1 MKHTAIVAQT
11 IGILAMLIN
20 LLSFQQKKQKT
31 IITFQ
36 FFGSVLF
43 AVHFF
48 MLGSPIGGILNV
60 TAAIR
65 AAIYSN
71 IEKTGAD
78 KPFWIY
84 LFTIAYI
91 GAYILVFTVFEKA
104 PTAENLIIEVLPVI
118 SMVVTTVSFWMKD
131 AKMLRALGLIGSP
144 LWLIYNIINVSI
156 GGISSE
162 VLNIAS
168 ILLAMFRYDI
178 KKAGGN
184 H

>member
-1 MKHTAIVAQT
+1 MNFIAQV
-11 IGILAMLIN
+11 IGILAMPIN
-20 LLSFQQKKQKT
+20 LLSFQQKKQRT
-31 IITFQ
+31 IIAFQ
-36 FFGSVLF
+36 FFGSVFF
-43 AVHFF
+43 AIHFF
-48 MLGSPIGGILNV
+48 MLGSSIGGILNV
-60 TAAIR
+60 IAAIR

-71 IEKTGAD
+71 KEKTGAD
-78 KPFWIY
+78 KPFWIV
-84 LFTIAYI
+84 LFTLAYI
-91 GAYILVFTVFEKA
+91 GAYILVFTLFQKA
-104 PTAENLIIEVLPVI
+104 PTAENLIIEVLPVL

-178 KKAGGN
+178 KESGGRQ
-184 H
+184 

>member
-1 MKHTAIVAQT
+1 MNFIAQV

-20 LLSFQQKKQKT
+20 LLSFQQKKQRT
-31 IITFQ
+31 IIAFQ
-36 FFGSVLF
+36 FFGSVFF
-43 AVHFF
+43 AIHFF
-48 MLGSPIGGILNV
+48 MLGSSIGGILNV
-60 TAAIR
+60 IAAIR

-71 IEKTGAD
+71 KEKTGAD
-78 KPFWIY
+78 KPFWIV
-84 LFTIAYI
+84 LFTLAYI
-91 GAYILVFTVFEKA
+91 GAYILVFTLFQKA
-104 PTAENLIIEVLPVI
+104 PTAENLIIEVLPVL

-178 KKAGGN
+178 KESGGRQ
-184 H
+184 

>member
-1 MKHTAIVAQT
+1 MNIVAQI

-36 FFGSVLF
+36 FFGSVFF

-48 MLGSPIGGILNV
+48 LLGSAIGGILNV

-71 IEKTGAD
+71 KEKTGAD

-84 LFTIAYI
+84 IFTLAYI
-91 GAYILVFTVFEKA
+91 AAYILVFTVFRKE
-104 PTAENLIIEVLPVI
+104 PTAANLIIEVLPVL

-144 LWLIYNIINVSI
+144 LWLIYNIINISI

-178 KKAGGN
+178 HKGGN
-184 H
+184 K

>member
-1 MKHTAIVAQT
+1 MNFIAQV

-20 LLSFQQKKQKT
+20 LLSFQQKKQRT
-31 IITFQ
+31 IIAFQ
-36 FFGSVLF
+36 FFGSVFF
-43 AVHFF
+43 AIHFF
-48 MLGSPIGGILNV
+48 MLGSSIGGILNV
-60 TAAIR
+60 IAAIR

-71 IEKTGAD
+71 KEKTGAD
-78 KPFWIY
+78 KPFWIV
-84 LFTIAYI
+84 LFTLAYI
-91 GAYILVFTVFEKA
+91 GAYILVFTLFQKA
-104 PTAENLIIEVLPVI
+104 PTAENLIIEVLPVL

-131 AKMLRALGLIGSP
+131 AKMLRVLGLIGSP

-178 KKAGGN
+178 KKSRGRQ
-184 H
+184 

>member
-1 MKHTAIVAQT
+1 MNFIAQV

-20 LLSFQQKKQKT
+20 LLSYQQKKQKT
-31 IITFQ
+31 IIAFQ

-43 AVHFF
+43 AIHFF

-60 TAAIR
+60 TAALR
-65 AAIYSN
+65 AAVYSN
-71 IEKTGAD
+71 KEKTHAD
-78 KPFWIY
+78 RPFWI
-84 LFTIAYI
+84 LIFTAAYI
-91 GAYILVFTVFEKA
+91 SAYILVFTVFEKA
-104 PTAENLIIEVLPVI
+104 PTAENFIIEVLPVL

-162 VLNIAS
+162 VLNIIS

-178 KKAGGN
+178 KKGERK
-184 H
+184 

>member
-1 MKHTAIVAQT
+1 MNIIAQV

-20 LLSFQQKKQKT
+20 LLSFQQKNQKT

-48 MLGSPIGGILNV
+48 MLSSPIGGILNV

-65 AAIYSN
+65 AAVYSN
-71 IEKTGAD
+71 KEKTHAD
-78 KPFWIY
+78 RPFWI
-84 LFTIAYI
+84 LIFTAAYI
-91 GAYILVFTVFEKA
+91 SAYILVFTVFEKA
-104 PTAENLIIEVLPVI
+104 PTAENFIIEVLPVL

-131 AKMLRALGLIGSP
+131 AKMLRTLGLIGSP
-144 LWLIYNIINVSI
+144 LWLIYNIINFSI

-162 VLNIAS
+162 ILNIAS

-178 KKAGGN
+178 KKGGKK
-184 H
+184 